1 MRFIGNQVHGVID
14 YALALALIALPF
26 ALGFQALSPI
36 GHWLSVGAGA
46 GLFVYSLLTGY
57 SLSLQKLIPY
67 GAHLVLDFVAGLVF
81 LAAPFVFG
89 FTGLVQT
96 YYLVIGVAVVIV
108 VLLSDP
114 RDSSQPKAA

>member
-14 YALALALIALPF
+14 YALALALIVLPF
-26 ALGFQALSPI
+26 VLGFQAVSPI

-67 GAHLVLDFVAGLVF
+67 GAHLVLDFAAGLVF
-81 LAAPFVFG
+81 LAAPFLFG

-96 YYLVIGVAVVIV
+96 YYLVVGAAVVVV
-108 VLLSDP
+108 VLLSN
-114 RDSSQPKAA
+114 PKDASMPAA

>member
-1 MRFIGNQVHGVID
+1 MRFISNQVHGVID
-14 YALALALIALPF
+14 YALALALIILPF
-26 ALGFQALSPI
+26 VLNFQESSPI

-46 GLFVYSLLTGY
+46 GLFLYSLFTGY
-57 SLSLQKLIPY
+57 SLSLQKMIPY

-81 LAAPFVFG
+81 LAAPFVFS

-96 YYLVIGVAVVIV
+96 YYLVIGAAVIVV

-114 RDSSQPKAA
+114 KDASMPAAA